1 MFGEL
6 RSIIVVRLFLLK
18 KELPQPYFPWP
29 HFPQDFEEEK
39 TVIIWFHVQ
48 AKILPSHSFY
58 SIRGKLQT
66 HTHTNI
72 THTHTHTHAHP
83 RTPHAHSCFLG
94 LGAYSRKYRR
104 NSAGWSRRYRD
115 GQREREN
122 SL

>member
-72 THTHTHTHAHP
+72 THTNITHTHTHTH
-83 RTPHAHSCFLG
+83 PHAHHTHNRTFMLF
-94 LGAYSRKYRR
+94 RPWRVFTQIPEKF
-104 NSAGWSRRYRD
+104 GW
-115 GQREREN
+115 
-122 SL
+122 LVTAI